1 MTVEDWAEIRRLHA
15 QEQLSI
21 RAIAKHL
28 GIARDTVARAVARA
42 AATAV
47 RAGTGGV
54 AFDAY
59 EPRVRELLKD
69 FPAMPATVIA
79 ERVGWDGSTS
89 WFRKRVAALRVDYA
103 PRDPADRLEYRPG
116 DQAQCDLWFPP
127 VKIPLGPGQ
136 SGAPPVLVIVSS
148 YSRFITAMMLPS
160 RTTGDLLAGM
170 WELMSSQLGAV
181 PHRLIWDNE
190 AGIGRRNRYAEGVA
204 GFCGTLA
211 TRIVQ
216 LRPFDPE
223 SKGIVERANGYLE
236 TSFLPGRTFTGPAD
250 FNTQLTAWLPLA
262 NARIVR
268 RLGGRPAELVGLD
281 RAAMLALP
289 PMPPAVGIRTRVRL
303 PRDYYVRVAGN
314 DYSVDPI
321 VIGRMVEVHADLDTV
336 TVTCEAG
343 SVATHRAVLGHRR
356 RPSPIPPTSTTARR
370 LRRATPGAHQ
380 SSHPTVTCC
389 ATWPTT
395 TPPSAS
401 TSTPASRTDGR
412 SPDGHQEH
420 RTTTTDAVARDGQAD
435 RVPLPGAEGTTDP

>member
-28 GIARDTVARAVARA
+28 GIARDTVTRAVAAQRPPQY
-42 AATAV
+42 V
-47 RAGTGGV
+47 RPPV
-54 AFDAY
+54 ASRFDAY

-79 ERVGWDGSTS
+79 ERVGWDGSPS
-89 WFRKRVAALRVDYA
+89 WFRKRVAGLRVDYA

-127 VKIPLGPGQ
+127 VKISLGPGQ
-136 SGAPPVLVIVSS
+136 DGTPPVLVIVSS

-223 SKGIVERANGYLE
+223 SKGIVERANSYLE
-236 TSFLPGRTFTGPAD
+236 TSFLPGRTFTNPDD
-250 FNTQLTAWLPLA
+250 FNIQLSQWLPVA
-262 NARIVR
+262 NGRIVR
-268 RLGGRPAELVGLD
+268 RLGARPVELAGID

-289 PMPPAVGIRTRVRL
+289 PIPPATGFRARVRL

-314 DYSVDPI
+314 DYSVDPV
-321 VIGRMVEVHADLDTV
+321 VIARMVEVHADLDTV
-336 TVTCEAG
+336 TVTCDG
-343 SVATHRAVLGHRR
+343 RIVATHRRCWATAQTITDPDHVA
-356 RPSPIPPTSTTARR
+356 TARR
-370 LRRATPGAHQ
+370 LRQAIQA
-380 SSHPTVTCC
+380 
-389 ATWPTT
+389 
-395 TPPSAS
+395 PPVVAPDELLRDLADYD
-401 TSTPASRTDGR
+401 TAFGVDLDTRVETDG
-412 SPDGHQEH
+412 Q
-420 RTTTTDAVARDGQAD
+420 VA
-435 RVPLPGAEGTTDP
+435 

>member
-1 MTVEDWAEIRRLHA
+1 MMTVEDWAEIRRLHA

-28 GIARDTVARAVARA
+28 GIARDTVARAVVAQRPPQY
-42 AATAV
+42 V
-47 RAGTGGV
+47 RPPV
-54 AFDAY
+54 VSRFDAY

-69 FPAMPATVIA
+69 FPTMPATVIA
-79 ERVGWDGSTS
+79 ERVGWDGSAS
-89 WFRKRVAALRVDYA
+89 WFRKRVAGLRVDYA

-127 VKIPLGPGQ
+127 VKIPLGSGQ
-136 SGAPPVLVIVSS
+136 CGTPPVLVIVSS

-160 RTTGDLLAGM
+160 RTTGDLLTGM

-236 TSFLPGRTFTGPAD
+236 TSFLPGRTFTSPAD
-250 FNTQLTAWLPLA
+250 FNTQLTKWLPVA

-268 RLGGRPAELVGLD
+268 RLGARPVELAGID

-289 PMPPAVGIRTRVRL
+289 PMPPATGFSARVRL

-314 DYSVDPI
+314 DYSVDPV
-321 VIGRMVEVHADLDTV
+321 VIGRMVEVHADLTSV
-336 TVTCEAG
+336 GVTCDGRA
-343 SVATHRAVLGHRR
+343 VATHRRCWATAQTITDPDHVA
-356 RPSPIPPTSTTARR
+356 TARR
-370 LRRATPGAHQ
+370 LRQAILG
-380 SSHPTVTCC
+380 
-389 ATWPTT
+389 
-395 TPPSAS
+395 PP
-401 TSTPASRTDGR
+401 
-412 SPDGHQEH
+412 
-420 RTTTTDAVARDGQAD
+420 AVAPDPMLRDLADYDTAFGVDLDPRAEADGQVA
-435 RVPLPGAEGTTDP
+435 